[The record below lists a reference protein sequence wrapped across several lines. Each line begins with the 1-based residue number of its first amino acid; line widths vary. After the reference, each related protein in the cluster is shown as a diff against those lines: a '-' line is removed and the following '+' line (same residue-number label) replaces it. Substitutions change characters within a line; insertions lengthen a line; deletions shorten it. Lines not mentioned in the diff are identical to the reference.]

1 MSTIKMSLTDKH
13 TMFDIPGFGTIL
25 TLRYV
30 KQYALSRIMCYTDY
44 TVYYERR
51 TADGELEEECVDLF
65 KCLQQLGFPKDDIV
79 RILGGVENVEL
90 A

>member
-13 TMFDIPGFGTIL
+13 TVFNIPGFGSLL
-25 TLRYV
+25 TLRYA
-30 KQYALSRIMCYTDY
+30 KPYTLSRIICYTDY
-44 TVYYERR
+44 TVCYERR
-51 TADGELEEECVDLF
+51 TADDGPEEECVDLSE
-65 KCLQQLGFPKDDIV
+65 CLQQLGFPKDDIV